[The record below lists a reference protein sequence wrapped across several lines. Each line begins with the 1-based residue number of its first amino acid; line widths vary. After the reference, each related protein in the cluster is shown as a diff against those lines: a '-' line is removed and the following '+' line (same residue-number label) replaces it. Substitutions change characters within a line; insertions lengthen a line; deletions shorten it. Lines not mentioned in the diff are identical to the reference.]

1 MAITTGDLVRSLKH
15 ARLQG
20 SSDVPVIGVTHD
32 SRHVE
37 PGFMFA
43 SLSGHAA
50 DGRSHIAAALKR
62 GATSLLLEPP
72 ACSAAAAQILV
83 PSAREALATAAAVT
97 YGAAPDDLPVIGIT
111 GTNGKTTAAYLICR
125 LLAAAG
131 RRPALVGSIE
141 SRWRQQSHEASHTT
155 PEAPDLHAFWAAARH
170 EGANALVVEASSHGL
185 LLHRADKIA
194 FTVGVFTN
202 LTRDHL
208 DYHPDL
214 DAYRGA
220 KTRLFGLLPRRGR
233 AVISRDD
240 PAWEAFARAT
250 RARVVT
256 YGLESEA
263 DVRAESV
270 DVQAAG
276 IKLELVTRSRRVTVS
291 SRLFGR
297 FNVANILAAGAVGF
311 ALDLPDEAIAT
322 GIADLSAVPGR
333 AERIECGQPFL
344 VLNDFAHTPDA
355 LAHILSAARELTRG
369 ELHVVFGCG
378 GDRDPGKRPEMGRA
392 AAAIADRLT
401 VTSDNPR
408 TEDPQAIID
417 QITAPLAGSNAFS
430 VAVDRTE
437 AIRSALA
444 AVKAGD
450 TLVVAGKGH
459 ERYQIIGTS
468 KHRYDDAEVLRQELR
483 RLGHGT

>member
-1 MAITTGDLVRSLKH
+1 MATTTGELTRTLKH
-15 ARLQG
+15 ARLCG
-20 SSDVPVIGVTHD
+20 SPEVPVIDVTHD
-32 SRHVE
+32 SRRVR

-43 SLSGHAA
+43 SLSGHTA
-50 DGRSHIAAALKR
+50 DGRSHIATALEL

-72 ACSAAAAQILV
+72 AWPTDAAQVLV
-83 PSAREALATAAAVT
+83 PSAREALAHVSAAT
-97 YGAAPDDLPVIGIT
+97 YGVAADDVPVIGIT
-111 GTNGKTTAAYLICR
+111 GTNGKTTIAYLVTSI
-125 LLAAAG
+125 LTAAG

-141 SRWRQQSHEASHTT
+141 SRWRDQTHEASHTT
-155 PEAPDLHAFWAAARH
+155 PEAPDLHAFWAAARA
-170 EGANALVVEASSHGL
+170 EGADALVVEASSHGL
-185 LLHRADKIA
+185 LLHRTDRIG

-214 DAYRGA
+214 DSYRGA

-240 PAWEAFARAT
+240 PAWKAFAGAT

-256 YGLESEA
+256 YGLAPEA
-263 DVRAESV
+263 DVRAENV
-270 DVQAAG
+270 DVQATG
-276 IKLELVTRSRRVTVS
+276 IKLELVSRTRRLMIS
-291 SRLFGR
+291 SGLFGR
-297 FNVANILAAGAVGF
+297 FNVANLLAAGAVGF
-311 ALDLPDEAIAT
+311 ALGLPDEAIAT
-322 GIADLSAVPGR
+322 GISDQAAVPGR
-333 AERIECGQPFL
+333 AQRIDCGQPFV

-369 ELHVVFGCG
+369 KLHVVFGCG

-392 AAAIADRLT
+392 AAEIADRLT

-417 QITAPLAGSNAFS
+417 QITAPLAGSAKLS
-430 VAVDRTE
+430 VVADRTE
-437 AIRSALA
+437 AIRSALT
-444 AVKAGD
+444 AVAAGD

-459 ERYQIIGTS
+459 ERYQIIGTT
-468 KHRYDDAEVLRQELR
+468 KHGYDDAEVLRQELQ
-483 RLGHGT
+483 RLGYGT